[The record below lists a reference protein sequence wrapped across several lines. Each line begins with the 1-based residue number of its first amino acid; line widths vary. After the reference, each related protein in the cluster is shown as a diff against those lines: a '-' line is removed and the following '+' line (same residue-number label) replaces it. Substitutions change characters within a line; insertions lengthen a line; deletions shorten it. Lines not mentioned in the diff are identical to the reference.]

1 MSATTAVK
9 KPARPAAAGLRAVR
23 RRAPRGQAMVEYT
36 VVGHFLLLGG
46 GLALLPAINLMLKSL
61 TLFYESVYTVI
72 QTAAV

>member
-1 MSATTAVK
+1 MKT
-9 KPARPAAAGLRAVR
+9 PAKHDAQPNQLPPRRAGL
-23 RRAPRGQAMVEYT
+23 RRAPRGQAMIEYT

-61 TLFYESVYTVI
+61 TLFYDSVYTVI